1 MCDIVFVDQYVSY
14 LIVVDSI
21 DVLLND
27 GRQCML
33 LDMRDRE
40 QYNADIFEIERF

>member
-1 MCDIVFVDQYVSY
+1 LRDIRFADQSVGY

-21 DVLLND
+21 DILLND

-33 LDMRDRE
+33 LDIRDRE